1 MTYILHLNWHSI
13 DLACLQRKKTPELT
27 GTHTHS
33 HLIIWLTDRSLKL
46 DAYQVHFAYKFS
58 SSFPCCSVHCVTK
71 TSRSSSTTHAFP
83 LSTCVSICLSLTLHT
98 PFISTVF
105 DLTLSHCVRD
115 RPVSCWLPIKTV
127 CLCYLTV
134 LIRFIFRLNCT
145 ERWPYHVKRG
155 LVSVKQVINVKIGNL
170 WLLRM

>member
-1 MTYILHLNWHSI
+1 MTYILYLNWHSI

-27 GTHTHS
+27 VTHTHS

-46 DAYQVHFAYKFS
+46 DAYQVHFACKFS

-98 PFISTVF
+98 HFNATLSWNVF
-105 DLTLSHCVRD
+105 DLTLSQCVRD

-134 LIRFIFRLNCT
+134 LIRVVTLSCD
-145 ERWPYHVKRG
+145 KRTS
-155 LVSVKQVINVKIGNL
+155 VSQAIINVKIGNL
-170 WLLRM
+170 WLLCI